1 MVELRRLAERLID
14 GAAIVVF
21 VAIFLCVIGQVVLRY
36 AFNSPMTWSEELARY
51 LFIWCA
57 FLGWII
63 ASRRKGHLAMT
74 FVAERLRP
82 RAQALLSAA
91 IAAATLFFAWI
102 LGSRG
107 LKLVT
112 NNWDIENVAVP
123 FTLGVVYLIVPL
135 ASLAIAAYAWLQLV
149 DSLRAWRTAQ

>member
-1 MVELRRLAERLID
+1 MAMLRRLAERLID
-14 GAAIVVF
+14 GAAIAVF
-21 VAIFLCVIGQVVLRY
+21 VGIFFCVIGQVVLRY
-36 AFNSPMTWSEELARY
+36 VFNSPMTWSEELARY

-63 ASRRKGHLAMT
+63 ASRRNGHLAMT
-74 FVAERLRP
+74 FVAERLP
-82 RAQALLSAA
+82 ARAQALLSAV
-91 IAAATLFFAWI
+91 IAAATIFFAWI

-107 LKLVT
+107 FRLVT